1 MPHTVLAPKPAW
13 RGLETQR
20 INGPA
25 RLCPRWRPQPSCIP
39 PAEDPAPCAVCPP
52 GSSLFEGLPAGCCRS
67 HGPRREAWR
76 MRGQSPWDPGAPQ
89 PPEEPSVGVPEA
101 TGAQG
106 LGAACSQNLRERLPE
121 PPGWWPRTHAP
132 RGHVLPPTLS
142 LGSAPQPHCSV
153 LGGRVLRGR
162 NQAHRAPMEEAA
174 PCRW

>member
-1 MPHTVLAPKPAW
+1 MDQHVCVHGGDPSPHASHLLRTPPHV
-13 RGLETQR
+13 QY
-20 INGPA
+20 A
-25 RLCPRWRPQPSCIP
+25 RQGAACLR
-39 PAEDPAPCAVCPP
+39 
-52 GSSLFEGLPAGCCRS
+52 GLPAGCCRS
-67 HGPRREAWR
+67 HGRRREAWR

-89 PPEEPSVGVPEA
+89 PPEEPSVGAPEA
-101 TGAQG
+101 AGAQG
-106 LGAACSQNLRERLPE
+106 LAAACSQNLRERLPE

-132 RGHVLPPTLS
+132 HGHVLPPTLS